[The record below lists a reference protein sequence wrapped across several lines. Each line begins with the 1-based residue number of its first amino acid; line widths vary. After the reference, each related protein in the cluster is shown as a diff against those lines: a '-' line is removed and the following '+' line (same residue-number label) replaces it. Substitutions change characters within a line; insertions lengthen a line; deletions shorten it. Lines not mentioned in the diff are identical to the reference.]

1 MKKVK
6 GENGFQMYNYVPLK
20 LIVST
25 DKPEDMSLF
34 SRSPFFT
41 HAIYITRDH
50 IVGRGA
56 EDISRSKDL
65 DIWTDILPKDGIYT
79 FDFAVQLPFF
89 MPKFKNADEYII
101 SVNEREYI
109 VSNRHCEVILNG
121 KNDLYYFVHY
131 LSYQE
136 LQKRLGSE
144 INQVIMSK
152 SIVIT
157 RFRVTA
163 ESASKAIEVNFE
175 KWLST
180 LNSDIPLLINALR
193 YHLDERL
200 YDLPDCNDIAKFCP
214 IYVICQGD
222 KISVPLKFAAHI
234 AANQIQ
240 SFTKFSCNISDIED
254 FCSGKKSIDTSK
266 VILDKAQFLYSS
278 GEFVM
283 ACILACIAC
292 ETHLSDVILKHLR
305 ERGLSNSK
313 ADDAFNDLTFSQMIN
328 LLSYFITN
336 MKEENTK
343 NIIGKINALRKLRND
358 IIHEAKW
365 VRQDTN
371 DIIKSGIESI
381 IHLKKVLEGAE

>member
-1 MKKVK
+1 
-6 GENGFQMYNYVPLK
+6 
-20 LIVST
+20 
-25 DKPEDMSLF
+25 
-34 SRSPFFT
+34 
-41 HAIYITRDH
+41 
-50 IVGRGA
+50 
-56 EDISRSKDL
+56 
-65 DIWTDILPKDGIYT
+65 
-79 FDFAVQLPFF
+79 

-109 VSNRHCEVILNG
+109 ASNRHCEVILNG

-163 ESASKAIEVNFE
+163 ESASKAIEANFE

-180 LNSDIPLLINALR
+180 LNLDIPLLINALR

-292 ETHLSDVILKHLR
+292 ETHLSKGRRVRSFIMVSASGIR
-305 ERGLSNSK
+305 ATASN
-313 ADDAFNDLTFSQMIN
+313 FHI
-328 LLSYFITN
+328 LSYPPTFAGS
-336 MKEENTK
+336 
-343 NIIGKINALRKLRND
+343 IGTPPVLFKILHSRPSLQSPFHNAPYL
-358 IIHEAKW
+358 
-365 VRQDTN
+365 
-371 DIIKSGIESI
+371 KSGYCGIS
-381 IHLKKVLEGAE
+381 HQSFP